1 MQFVDWG
8 KMVATKLE
16 KNAASKGTAIVPLHP
31 KLGDHLATDRSFPSA
46 YLRAV
51 GGIAAADGSVNL
63 PEYAALNHIVSLTEE
78 SALAGVM
85 LVHSLEHPRALKVVL
100 SELRQASAG
109 VDEVVRKAAF
119 DAARDLL
126 LLQGEQ
132 SREIAK
138 RFAEALDYRISEV
151 ELGEF
156 PSKDGPTVWNTVAR
170 RSMRLIKRRDLID
183 LADQCIR
190 VTGDPEVATLVGDF
204 LDGRIEPATLT
215 MRIAHACDAVSGQL
229 TEFERRL
236 TEAELVE
243 VTASKFVSTAEQL
256 HKQISQRLAV
266 TESRIEFERQAF
278 TEDIAD
284 AIHDAGDTIELEIAD
299 RLKTDKWKLEQVWE
313 SIGRTQFGKELAR
326 RTDRIVSRREEILR
340 LLKED
345 LRLFQ
350 EEIQFSRSSILDR
363 QHHSN
368 FSKLMPPLRVTTKV
382 LNAVDTAAEFTL
394 GAGALSIAGAGTAAY
409 FLGTAAVLPVI
420 APAVPFIGGAIVV
433 AGLFK
438 WLSDSDQ
445 RKTEEIRNK
454 REAFEAA
461 MRAQMEKAQESF
473 NNQLD
478 VVSQEFRE
486 TALQILQPLMLEADA
501 AKDLTGR
508 QVRLAKRLILESRL
522 GIAKL
527 VLESSKIGS
536 A

>member
-1 MQFVDWG
+1 MA
-8 KMVATKLE
+8 KKLE
-16 KNAASKGTAIVPLHP
+16 SKTAAKPAVLGSLHP
-31 KLGDHLATDRSFPSA
+31 KLDDHLAADRSFPSA

-51 GGIAAADGSVNL
+51 GGIAAADGSINL

-85 LVHSLEHPRALKVVL
+85 LVHSLEHPRELKVVL
-100 SELRQASAG
+100 SELRHASKG
-109 VDEVVRKAAF
+109 VDEATRKAAF
-119 DAARDLL
+119 DAARELL

-132 SREIAK
+132 SREITK
-138 RFAEALDYRISEV
+138 QFAEALDYCISEA

-170 RSMRLIKRRDLID
+170 RSMRLIKRRDLIE

-190 VTGDPEVATLVGDF
+190 VTGDPKVATLVGDF
-204 LDGRIEPATLT
+204 LDGRIEPSALT
-215 MRIAHACDAVSGQL
+215 MRIADACDAVNSQL
-229 TEFERRL
+229 AEFEERL
-236 TEAELVE
+236 AQAELVE
-243 VTASKFVSTAEQL
+243 ITANQFVSTAEQL
-256 HKQISQRLAV
+256 HKQITQRLAV
-266 TESRIEFERQAF
+266 TEARIEYERQTFA
-278 TEDIAD
+278 EDIAE

-299 RLKTDKWKLEQVWE
+299 RLRTDKWKLNEVWE

-326 RTDRIVSRREEILR
+326 RTDRIVSRREEALR

-350 EEIQFSRSSILDR
+350 EEIQFSRTSILER

-368 FSKLMPPLRVTTKV
+368 FSKLMPPLRVTTRV
-382 LNAVDTAAEFTL
+382 INAVDSAADFTL

-420 APAVPFIGGAIVV
+420 APAAPFIGGAIVV

-438 WLSDSDQ
+438 WLTDSDL
-445 RKTEEIRNK
+445 RKADEIRDK
-454 REAFEAA
+454 RKAFESA
-461 MRAQMEKAQESF
+461 MRAQLEKAQESF
-473 NNQLD
+473 NHQLD
-478 VVSQEFRE
+478 VVSQEFAE
-486 TALQILQPLMLEADA
+486 TAQQILHPLMLEADA

-527 VLESSKIGS
+527 VLESSKV
-536 A
+536 AEP

>member
-1 MQFVDWG
+1 MAANM
-8 KMVATKLE
+8 K
-16 KNAASKGTAIVPLHP
+16 KNALSQKAAIVVALRPNLS
-31 KLGDHLATDRSFPSA
+31 DHLAADRSFPSA

-63 PEYAALNHIVSLTEE
+63 SEYAALNHIVSLTEE

-85 LVHSLEHPRALKVVL
+85 LVHSLEHPRELKVVL

-109 VDEVVRKAAF
+109 VEEVVRKLAF
-119 DAARDLL
+119 DAARGLL
-126 LLQGEQ
+126 VLQGEQ
-132 SREIAK
+132 SREMAK

-204 LDGRIEPATLT
+204 LDGKSEPAALT
-215 MRIAHACDAVSGQL
+215 MRIAHACDAVSSQL
-229 TEFERRL
+229 AEFEKRL
-236 TEAELVE
+236 AEAELVE
-243 VTASKFVSTAEQL
+243 ITANQFVSAAEQL
-256 HKQISQRLAV
+256 HTQISQRLAV
-266 TESRIEFERQAF
+266 TESRIEFERQTFA
-278 TEDIAD
+278 EDIAD

-299 RLKTDKWKLEQVWE
+299 RLKTDQWTLKQVWE

-326 RTDRIVSRREEILR
+326 RTDRIVSRREEMLR

-345 LRLFQ
+345 LRVFQ
-350 EEIQFSRSSILDR
+350 EEMRFSRTSILER
-363 QHHSN
+363 QHHSS
-368 FSKLMPPLRVTTKV
+368 FSKLMPPLRVTTRV
-382 LNAVDTAAEFTL
+382 VNAVDAAAEFTL
-394 GAGALSIAGAGTAAY
+394 GAGMLSIAGAGAAAY
-409 FLGTAAVLPVI
+409 FLGAAVVLPAI
-420 APAVPFIGGAIVV
+420 APVAPIIGGAMVV

-438 WLSDSDQ
+438 WFTDTEH
-445 RKTEEIRNK
+445 RKTKEIRHK

-461 MRAQMEKAQESF
+461 MRVQLEKAQESL
-473 NNQLD
+473 NQQLD
-478 VVSQEFRE
+478 IVAQEFRE
-486 TALQILQPLMLEADA
+486 TALQILQPMMLEAEA
-501 AKDLTGR
+501 ARDLTGR

-522 GIAKL
+522 AIAKL
-527 VLESSKIGS
+527 VLESSRVNP